1 MSILDSTRKLKQIF
15 WISFAWFLIGV
26 IDAIFLHAV
35 SDNEYIQ
42 RVEAYQFIPVLMAY
56 SIGYGFSGLFVG
68 SLLVFYLKDKF
79 RNKSFLYYLFINT
92 TLILI
97 IALIMN
103 ILGYLIY
110 FTLDLDKPF
119 FHSDIWGATF
129 NIFTNTIN
137 LKNLVFGLLLAFGT
151 MVAIQINDKYGPG
164 VFFNLLIGKYHKPR
178 EEERIFMFLDMKSS
192 TTIAEKIGHIQFHN
206 LLRDFFS
213 DITDSIIYNK
223 GEIYQYVGD
232 EVVISWQ
239 MKHGLNDIN
248 CIRCFYDM
256 QQSITRKKDEYIRRY
271 GLIPE
276 FKAGIHFGKV
286 TTGEIGVVKKD
297 IVFSG
302 DVLNSAARIQS
313 KCNELGVNIL
323 ISENL
328 LEMLNLPSQKFS
340 SYKVG
345 EFELR
350 GKSERMKLH
359 TISVDE

>member
-1 MSILDSTRKLKQIF
+1 MSSLDSTRKLKQIF

-35 SDNEYIQ
+35 SDNDYIQ

-79 RNKSFLYYLFINT
+79 RDKSFLYFLFINT
-92 TLILI
+92 ILILI
-97 IALIMN
+97 IALTMN
-103 ILGYLIY
+103 ILGYQIY

-119 FHSDIWGATF
+119 FHSDIWDATF
-129 NIFTNTIN
+129 NIFTNPIN

-151 MVAIQINDKYGPG
+151 MMAIQINDKYGPG
-164 VFFNLLIGKYHKPR
+164 VFFNLLIGRYHKPR

-239 MKHGLNDIN
+239 MKHGLNDVN
-248 CIRCFYDM
+248 CIQCFYDM
-256 QQSITRKKDEYIRRY
+256 QKSITRKKNEYIRRY
-271 GLIPE
+271 SLIPE

-286 TTGEIGVVKKD
+286 TIGEIGVVKKD
-297 IVFSG
+297 LVFSG

-313 KCNELGVNIL
+313 KCNELGANFL

-328 LEMLNLPSQKFS
+328 LEMLDLPSQKFS
-340 SYKVG
+340 SHKAG

-350 GKSERMKLH
+350 GKSEKMILYS
-359 TISVDE
+359 ISMEE